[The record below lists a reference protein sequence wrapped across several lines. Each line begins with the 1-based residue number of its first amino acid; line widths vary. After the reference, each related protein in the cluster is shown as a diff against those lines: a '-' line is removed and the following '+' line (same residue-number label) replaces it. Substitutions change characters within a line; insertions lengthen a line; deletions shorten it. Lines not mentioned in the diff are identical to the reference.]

1 LTQTDVPEVA
11 PRKPFPSW
19 LLPLI
24 GYMISIGSL
33 IWVYH
38 GFDWKEQLP
47 RVARTDLR
55 WVSLAMLADIVV
67 YVCQGVRWKYLLSPL
82 GPISAWKATQAVY
95 IGLFANEILPLR
107 SGEVIRVYLMRRWS
121 GLQLPVVATSVIIE
135 RLMDGI
141 WLVFG
146 FYIATLLVDLPRWL
160 EGASSVL
167 MLILAAV
174 SALVFWAVMH
184 KSHAREAV
192 KGSRWAKLLRHVVD
206 GVHEMGRSRSFLVAF
221 LLSGLHLALQVIPL
235 WALMRG
241 FHLDRTP
248 WEAAAV
254 LMVLRIG
261 TVVPQAPGNVGSFQA
276 LVLVG
281 LSALGVDRDTATGFA
296 TLLFFVI
303 TVPLWMAGFV
313 ALMLTRMR
321 LTDLQRDARADET
334 IQVS

>member
-1 LTQTDVPEVA
+1 MPEA
-11 PRKPFPSW
+11 AASKRFPSW

-24 GYMISIGSL
+24 GYVVSIGSL

-55 WVSLAMLADIVV
+55 WVSLAMLTDIAV
-67 YVCQGVRWKYLLSPL
+67 YVCQGVRWRYLLSPL
-82 GPISAWKATQAVY
+82 GPVSTWKAIQAVY

-107 SGEVIRVYLMRRWS
+107 SGEVIRVYLMRKWS
-121 GLQLPVVATSVIIE
+121 GLPLPVVATSVIIE

-141 WLVFG
+141 WLVVA
-146 FYIATLLVDLPRWL
+146 FYAATLLVDLPGWL
-160 EGASSVL
+160 EGASRVL
-167 MLILAAV
+167 MLILAAI
-174 SALVFWAVMH
+174 SALVLWAMLH
-184 KSHAREAV
+184 KSQAREAV
-192 KGSRWAKLLRHVVD
+192 KGSRWGKILRYVVD
-206 GVHEMGRSRSFLVAF
+206 GVHDMGRSPSFAAAF
-221 LLSGLHLALQVIPL
+221 MLSGLHLALQIIPL

-241 FHLDRTP
+241 FQLDRTL

-254 LMVLRIG
+254 LVVLRIG
-261 TVVPQAPGNVGSFQA
+261 TIIPQAPGNVGSFQA

-281 LSALGVDRDTATGFA
+281 LGALGVDRATSTGFA

-321 LTDLQRDARADET
+321 LTDLQRDAQQED
-334 IQVS
+334 IHQVS

>member
-1 LTQTDVPEVA
+1 MPEA
-11 PRKPFPSW
+11 AARKRFPSW

-24 GYMISIGSL
+24 GYVVSIGSL
-33 IWVYH
+33 VWVYH

-55 WVSLAMLADIVV
+55 WVSLAMLADIAV
-67 YVCQGVRWKYLLSPL
+67 YVCQGVRWRYLMSPL
-82 GPISAWKATQAVY
+82 GSVSTWKAIQAVY

-107 SGEVIRVYLMRRWS
+107 SGEVIRVYLMRKWS
-121 GLQLPVVATSVIIE
+121 GLPLPVVATSVIIE

-141 WLVFG
+141 WLVVA
-146 FYIATLLVDLPRWL
+146 FYAVTLLVDLPGWL
-160 EGASSVL
+160 EGASRVL
-167 MLILAAV
+167 MLILAAI
-174 SALVFWAVMH
+174 SALVLWAVMH
-184 KSHAREAV
+184 KSQAREVV
-192 KGSRWAKLLRHVVD
+192 KGSRWGKILRHVVD
-206 GVHEMGRSRSFLVAF
+206 GVHDMGRSPSFAAAF
-221 LLSGLHLALQVIPL
+221 LLSGLHLALQIVPL

-241 FHLDRTP
+241 FQLERTM

-254 LMVLRIG
+254 LVVLRIG
-261 TVVPQAPGNVGSFQA
+261 TIIPQAPGNVGSFQA

-281 LSALGVDRDTATGFA
+281 LGALGVDRATSTGFA

-321 LTDLQRDARADET
+321 LTDLQRDAQQED
-334 IQVS
+334 IHQVS